1 MSTTYPNDPDYIT
14 IKDGCRIIGG
24 SKPASVATYHRGV
37 KAARYPAPEHPSPGV
52 SRIRKQKLIEALN
65 RSSNNGNGEAR
76 AK

>member
-24 SKPASVATYHRGV
+24 SKPVSVATYHRGV

-65 RSSNNGNGEAR
+65 RS
-76 AK
+76 